1 MCSNVDWGIAFC
13 GIIVIRDSCIVIDA
27 LDIDAVIA
35 ALTDCIIVDAA
46 TDRCF
51 FFQKDT
57 VGSTSIDRVSLNVLT
72 DAAGSIY
79 CDRTFAN
86 GREHIFTDQLCNLGM
101 IGNRY
106 GIQGYIRDR
115 VVFYG
120 TCNFGGLINQNSHSG
135 GDIRF

>member
-13 GIIVIRDSCIVIDA
+13 GNIVIRDSCIVIDA

-35 ALTDCIIVDAA
+35 ALADRIIVDAA
-46 TDRCF
+46 TDRCL
-51 FFQKDT
+51 FFQKDA
-57 VGSTSIDRVSLNVLT
+57 VGSASIDRVSFNVLT

-101 IGNRY
+101 IGNGY
-106 GIQGYIRDR
+106 GIQGCIRNC

-120 TCNFGGLINQNSHSG
+120 TCNFGCLIDQNSHSG
-135 GDIRF
+135 GDVRF